1 MKNLLA
7 LTTVAALLIFSGC
20 SQKDPAIDATDA
32 DNAGTQS
39 VEVQDPSA
47 NQTTGM
53 DDGVIDASASETM
66 DNAEQTLS
74 SLEAKLLSITFDF
87 DKFNIKAE
95 MEDKVKANAMLAN
108 AAASAY
114 NVKLEGNCDEWGSD
128 EYNYALG
135 LKRAKAA
142 KDAMVAEGVDAARI
156 TMVSFGESNPTCTE
170 QTQACWAE
178 NRRVDFKLLP

>member
-7 LTTVAALLIFSGC
+7 ISALAALLLFSGC
-20 SQKDPAIDATDA
+20 SQKDPAIDATAETEATTTVD
-32 DNAGTQS
+32 
-39 VEVQDPSA
+39 VKDPSA
-47 NQTTGM
+47 TDTAGM
-53 DDGVIDASASETM
+53 DDAGIDQSVSAEGM
-66 DNAEQTLS
+66 DSAEQTLS
-74 SLEAKLLSITFDF
+74 GLEAQLQTIRFDF
-87 DKFNIKAE
+87 DKFEIRTD
-95 MEDKVKANAMLAN
+95 MEEKLKTNATLAN
-108 AAASAY
+108 ADASIY

-142 KDAMVAEGVDAARI
+142 KDAMVTEGVEASRI

-170 QTQACWAE
+170 QTRGCWAE

>member
-1 MKNLLA
+1 MK
-7 LTTVAALLIFSGC
+7 
-20 SQKDPAIDATDA
+20 
-32 DNAGTQS
+32 
-39 VEVQDPSA
+39 
-47 NQTTGM
+47 
-53 DDGVIDASASETM
+53 
-66 DNAEQTLS
+66 
-74 SLEAKLLSITFDF
+74 KLLSIGVVATLLLFTGCSQTEPSVDATNDSKKFDNIDTTVDVNDPSETNGLNNGGVDQSGTADGNELSLSGLEAQLRSITFAF
-87 DKFNIKAE
+87 DKFSIDGTNENK
-95 MEDKVKANAMLAN
+95 LLTN
-108 AAASAY
+108 AALVNAKAAAY

-142 KDAMVAEGVDAARI
+142 KDAMVSEGVDATRI